1 MSALDLKFD
10 YVRNIN
16 DTGITSYNA
25 FFVPANPEILSD
37 LSGQVLPRF
46 EMPKFTIG
54 AQDTAQFIF
63 ASFAAAET
71 FYYSEYAV
79 QALAYINQQM
89 LGPDFDSTRLVNTL
103 GDDDAMTAAKGV
115 ASASIALAAGATNS
129 INATITL
136 KDDKGV
142 TIAAVQNIEVYI
154 SEASTGIGLTGDSA
168 SGNLTASTGTIL
180 TALTAKKHIKALTDA
195 NGVLVLNLVDA
206 AKPNDQRFVVVVPGT
221 GRLVVSAASGTS
233 WGA

>member
-16 DTGITSYNA
+16 EDGTVSYNA
-25 FFVPANPEILSD
+25 AFVPANPEIISD
-37 LSGQVLPRF
+37 LGGAVLPKY
-46 EMPKFTIG
+46 EMPKFTLG
-54 AQDTAQFIF
+54 TQDTASFIF
-63 ASFAAAET
+63 TSFATAAT
-71 FYYSEYAV
+71 FYYDTYA
-79 QALAYINQQM
+79 AAAMAFINANM
-89 LGPDFDSTRLVNTL
+89 NGPDFSETRMVNTL
-103 GDDDAMTAAKGV
+103 GDDDTITASKGV

-168 SGNLTASTGTIL
+168 TGNLTASTGTIL

-195 NGVLVLNLVDA
+195 NGVLVLNLVDS